1 MLPVV
6 LLGAALH
13 VKWEH
18 GHAGNEQAVRLLAKR
33 FPGFSAEQY
42 AEAGRL
48 AAVLDGAA
56 YELAAAWFASQG
68 RAPMPTTDELQCLCP
83 GFRAEDYV
91 EAIQKNILWA
101 RK

>member
-1 MLPVV
+1 MLSPA
-6 LLGAALH
+6 LLGAALR

-18 GHAGNEQAVRLLAKR
+18 GHAGNEQAVKLLANR
-33 FPGFSAEQY
+33 VPGFSTEQY

-56 YELAAAWFASQG
+56 YELAADWFATQG
-68 RAPMPTTDELQCLCP
+68 QAPMPTTDELQCLCP
-83 GFRAEDYV
+83 GFSGEDYA